1 MGGVTKSGSVFWSTI
16 SMDNYKIRL
25 ATLNDLHAIRTIEI
39 EAASRFKDTDLF
51 ESILDEERNIRTV
64 DLERLAE
71 AIGQQTLWVACLDNN
86 PVAFALCD
94 IFGNKIFLE
103 EIDVMTEHGRR
114 GLASRL
120 IETACKWA
128 LNQGLVAMELST
140 FDNIPWNAPFYKKLG
155 FETLT
160 SNQWTEDLM
169 DVRHNEQKVGL
180 PLEKRVIMRLNLV

>member
-1 MGGVTKSGSVFWSTI
+1 
-16 SMDNYKIRL
+16 MDNYKIRL

-103 EIDVMTEHGRR
+103 EIAVMTEHGRR

-120 IETACKWA
+120 IETACEWA

-140 FDNIPWNAPFYKKLG
+140 FDTIPWNAPFYKKLG
-155 FETLT
+155 FEMLT

-169 DVRHNEQKVGL
+169 DVRYNEQKVGL